1 MKILKIIITAI
12 LKILGFKIVKINYEF
27 ATGKIEDDKIIN
39 ELKWLQKKNIKTIID
54 IGANQGQFSEKM
66 RILFPQS
73 KIISFEPLNEAYQIL
88 KKNFLNDQN
97 YEIYNIALGSTKGVA
112 EIEKNEYSPSSSLL
126 EMNNVHKN
134 NFNFAINTEKEKINI
149 DLLDNIIK
157 PSAIIRPALMKI
169 DVQGFEDKVI
179 NGATN
184 ILRNIDIIICE
195 MSYLELYKNQILF
208 DKLYETFISMGFSY
222 HGNLEQL
229 HSPID
234 NEILQGD
241 AIFIKK

>member
-1 MKILKIIITAI
+1 MKIIKNLIIAI
-12 LKILGFKIVKINYEF
+12 LKKIGFKIVKIDYEF
-27 ATGKIEDDKIIN
+27 ATGKIEKNKLID
-39 ELKWLQKKNIKTIID
+39 ELKWIQKKNIKTIID

-66 RILFPQS
+66 RILFPES
-73 KIISFEPLNEAYQIL
+73 KIISFEPLKEAYQIL
-88 KKNFLNDQN
+88 KKNFINDKN
-97 YEIYNIALGSTKGVA
+97 YEVYNIALGNNKGVV

-126 EMNNVHKN
+126 EMNLAHKN
-134 NFNFAINTEKEKINI
+134 NFDFAINTEKVEINI

-157 PSAIIRPALMKI
+157 PSDIERPSLMKI
-169 DVQGFEDKVI
+169 DVQGYEDQVI
-179 NGATN
+179 NGSTN
-184 ILRNIDIIICE
+184 TLKNIDIIICE

-208 DKLYETFISMGFSY
+208 DKLYETFISLGFSY

-241 AIFIKK
+241 AIFIKI

>member
-1 MKILKIIITAI
+1 MKILKNIITAI

-97 YEIYNIALGSTKGVA
+97 YEIYNIALGSTKGVT

-126 EMNNVHKN
+126 EMNLAHKN
-134 NFNFAINTEKEKINI
+134 NFNFAINTEKVEIDI
-149 DLLDNIIK
+149 DLLDNIIE

-169 DVQGFEDKVI
+169 DVQGYEDQVI
-179 NGATN
+179 NGSSNT
-184 ILRNIDIIICE
+184 LKNIDIIICE